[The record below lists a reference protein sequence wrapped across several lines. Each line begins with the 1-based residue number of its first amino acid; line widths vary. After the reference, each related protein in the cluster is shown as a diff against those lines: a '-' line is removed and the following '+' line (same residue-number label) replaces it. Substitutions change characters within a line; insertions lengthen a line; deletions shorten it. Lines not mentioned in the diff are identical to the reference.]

1 MVDPNGI
8 LGTLFAPVV
17 TLFGGEY
24 KVHIIHHYIVRGFL
38 FFTIVHVYMASPR
51 RRYGGIRRSICY
63 GFRHEVLCT

>member
-1 MVDPNGI
+1 MVNPNGI

-24 KVHIIHHYIVRGFL
+24 KVHIIHHYIAWGILVLYYRSR
-38 FFTIVHVYMASPR
+38 VHGIPR

-63 GFRHEVLCT
+63 GFRHEVLCA